1 MTQIALKFACGLNVL
16 LLDYKNKIQ
25 NNFKTELKTLY
36 KALIWYK
43 WEN

>member
-1 MTQIALKFACGLNVL
+1 MELEFACGMNIL

-36 KALIWYK
+36 KALI
-43 WEN
+43 